1 MTLRRLE
8 RLIKEARFSSNTQD
22 SDVISDDLLT
32 FYSNRVQSMIEDRLF
47 LTNSSNGLFQEDFT
61 VNVVQGT
68 LNYDLPFDIYGKS
81 AIKSV
86 GIILQ
91 GAYGKIKD
99 PIPFISESES
109 GNKWGYALK
118 ESQIMLNLQRSVTEP
133 IMVTYVRKVPTLGLR
148 FGAPVSAAGAGTI
161 TVGATTKDI
170 LDIDDYF
177 STVDVNGVVKTRG
190 NLITAYTKATGVMTF
205 TPGTGVPAN
214 GEYVIPGKYATSH
227 SQLPLE
233 TEKIFLE
240 VLERRVAQRQ
250 SASDMGVISPL
261 TDEEVAL
268 VDAVFAKGS
277 DDNEV
282 PPIND
287 YSEYC

>member
-8 RLIKEARFSSNTQD
+8 RLIQEARFSSNTQD
-22 SDVISDDLLT
+22 ADTISDNLLVH
-32 FYSNRVQSMIEDRLF
+32 YSNRTQSMIEDRLF
-47 LTNSSNGLFQEDFT
+47 MANSSNGLFQEDFT
-61 VNVVQGT
+61 VNIVQGQ
-68 LNYDLPFDIYGKS
+68 LNYDLPFDVYAKS

-99 PIPFISESES
+99 PIPFISEAES

-133 IMVTYVRKVPTLGLR
+133 VVVTYVRKIPTLGLR
-148 FGAPVSAAGAGTI
+148 FGAPISGASSTTV
-161 TVGATTKDI
+161 TVGVTEKDI

-177 STVDVNGVVKTRG
+177 STVDVNGAIKTRG
-190 NLITAYTKATGVMTF
+190 NLISSYDKDTGLLTF
-205 TPGTGVPAN
+205 IAGTGVPAD

-250 SASDMGVISPL
+250 SATDMNVISPL
-261 TDEEVAL
+261 TDEEIAL

-277 DDNEV
+277 EDNEV
-282 PPIND
+282 PPVYS
-287 YSEYC
+287 YSEYV